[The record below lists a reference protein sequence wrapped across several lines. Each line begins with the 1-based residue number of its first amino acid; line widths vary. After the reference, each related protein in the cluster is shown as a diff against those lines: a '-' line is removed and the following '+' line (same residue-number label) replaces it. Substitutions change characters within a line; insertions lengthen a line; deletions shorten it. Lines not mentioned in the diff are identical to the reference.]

1 MAREYITKAH
11 YPEYITQAS
20 PFGLPLRVDV
30 PGVSPSDWE
39 DEEEDED

>member
-1 MAREYITKAH
+1 MT
-11 YPEYITQAS
+11 TS
-20 PFGLPLRVDV
+20 PFGLPLRIDV

>member
-1 MAREYITKAH
+1 MSET
-11 YPEYITQAS
+11 S
-20 PFGLPLRVDV
+20 PFGLPLRIDV